1 MQLLYNKLMQETN
14 LKRKIAD
21 NLRKYRALKRL
32 SQDQLSVKSGIS
44 QIQISKIENELV
56 NSKMD
61 TLFKLANALDITVN
75 DLVY

>member
-1 MQLLYNKLMQETN
+1 MQETN